1 MNVFSILPA
10 GTFTDGSKSHTLTIL
25 DEDIHYYGIT
35 EEEIAGMLASTG
47 LTVDDLRA
55 LINGEGDIIETLGP
69 IIEKFGVDMSEI
81 EQILPIVEMVL
92 PEVREAKV
100 AVRLSTATADQK
112 GNTYDPRVVV
122 WGMNIFF
129 N

>member
-1 MNVFSILPA
+1 MESRNMTEQEFAEFQKLLERELGAV
-10 GTFTDGSKSHTLTIL
+10 GNTGD
-25 DEDIHYYGIT
+25 
-35 EEEIAGMLASTG
+35 EEEIAEMLASTG

-69 IIEKFGVDMSEI
+69 IIEKFGVDMSQI
-81 EQILPIVEMVL
+81 EQYIPIVEMLL

-100 AVRLSTATADQK
+100 AVTLSTATADQK